1 MQIIDLLVWVLLS
14 CSILYAI
21 STLLILI
28 GLHLPISRVT
38 NASQPFISVVIAAR
52 NEADYIGECL
62 EGVTNQTYPKNRYE
76 VIAVDDN
83 SDDDT
88 AEIISQY
95 ESEHSNVTGLAVAN
109 DYPEMAAK
117 KRPMSVGILAAQGEI
132 ILTTDADCQVT
143 GRWIEGFA
151 KHFEEDVGTVIGFS
165 QTKTPGARLGYFERL
180 QGLDFL
186 TLMAASAGSTKLGIP
201 LAATGQN
208 LAYRKSLFD
217 SVGGFSSIA
226 DRPSGDDVLL
236 LQLLSK
242 QDCRTLFAED
252 PDTFAS
258 TWRTESPLEFWQQR
272 RRWASNAFAQLK
284 LNPAF
289 FAYTLVV
296 FLVNLLLLLTLVLG
310 IYRETSGIPFACWVL
325 KAMGDLLVISKG
337 TRLFNRRDLISAF
350 PIWEFVQPPYI
361 VFVALTSLFTG
372 FTWKSRR
379 HC

>member
-151 KHFEEDVGTVIGFS
+151 KHFEE
-165 QTKTPGARLGYFERL
+165 
-180 QGLDFL
+180 
-186 TLMAASAGSTKLGIP
+186 
-201 LAATGQN
+201 
-208 LAYRKSLFD
+208 
-217 SVGGFSSIA
+217 
-226 DRPSGDDVLL
+226 
-236 LQLLSK
+236 
-242 QDCRTLFAED
+242 
-252 PDTFAS
+252 
-258 TWRTESPLEFWQQR
+258 
-272 RRWASNAFAQLK
+272 
-284 LNPAF
+284 
-289 FAYTLVV
+289 
-296 FLVNLLLLLTLVLG
+296 
-310 IYRETSGIPFACWVL
+310 
-325 KAMGDLLVISKG
+325 
-337 TRLFNRRDLISAF
+337 
-350 PIWEFVQPPYI
+350 
-361 VFVALTSLFTG
+361 
-372 FTWKSRR
+372 
-379 HC
+379 